1 MEYGSR
7 NVANTA
13 LGLGIAGTVG
23 TVAGLLENAG
33 GLGGL
38 FGGQRPPMDP
48 GDRPV
53 TRHEMDLYQQI
64 NEKNMQLAEMRST
77 SYTDRLIGEQAVWN
91 ATQSGVIGCIGAQ
104 VKQLQE
110 MTKLYIP
117 SANIAFPAP
126 VPTTGDTVTQSG
138 TNG

>member
-1 MEYGSR
+1 MEYASR
-7 NVANTA
+7 GIANTA
-13 LGLGIAGTVG
+13 LGLGIAGAVG
-23 TVAGLLENAG
+23 TAAGLLGDMG

-38 FGGQRPPMDP
+38 FGSRQPADP
-48 GDRPV
+48 GDRFV

-64 NEKNMQLAEMRST
+64 NDKNIQLAEMRST
-77 SYTDRLIGEQAVWN
+77 AYTDRLIGEQSVWN
-91 ATQSGVIGCIGAQ
+91 ATQTGIINCIGAQ

-117 SANIAFPAP
+117 STNIAFPAP
-126 VPTTGDTVTQSG
+126 VPTTGNDVAQTG